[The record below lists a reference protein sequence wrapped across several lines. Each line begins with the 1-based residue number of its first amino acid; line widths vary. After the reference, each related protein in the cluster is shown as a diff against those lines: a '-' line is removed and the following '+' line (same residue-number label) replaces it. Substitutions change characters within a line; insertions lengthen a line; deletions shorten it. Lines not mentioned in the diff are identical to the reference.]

1 MSISFK
7 SKVLDSVAVSY
18 GKSGIVLGQIDNTRV
33 LFSLF
38 AYVVLHDTFANGWNV
53 EETMDE
59 VRSPE
64 VVSGTVCDIV
74 AVHAHGFKGLPNL
87 VRQVTDDR
95 LL

>member
-1 MSISFK
+1 VGISFK
-7 SKVLDSVAVSY
+7 SKVLDSVAVSC
-18 GKSGIVLGQIDNTRV
+18 GKSGIVLGQINNTGV
-33 LFSLF
+33 LFSIF
-38 AYVVLHDTFANGWNV
+38 AYVVLHDAFANGWDV

-59 VRSPE
+59 VGGPE
-64 VVSGTVCDIV
+64 VVGGTVCDII